1 LSEKEEKHMSPQ
13 TIKILIAG
21 VLFLHGIAHLGALAA
36 LLVNRGG
43 HNTDG
48 WLSAR
53 SWLFPSLAPDAATTV
68 ASAFWVLSTIGFV
81 AAASSFWGL
90 LIPGDF
96 WRQLAVASSIVSAT
110 GIVLFLG
117 TWPTFNT
124 LAALA
129 VNVAVLVTQLWL
141 HWPPQALFGK

>member
-1 LSEKEEKHMSPQ
+1 MSAQ
-13 TIKILIAG
+13 TIRLLIAG

-43 HNTDG
+43 HDTDG
-48 WLSAR
+48 WLPAR

-68 ASAFWVLSTIGFV
+68 ASAFWVLSAIGFV
-81 AAASSFWGL
+81 AAALSFWGL
-90 LIPGDF
+90 LIPGDL

-117 TWPTFNT
+117 TWPVFNT
-124 LAALA
+124 TAALG
-129 VNVAVLVTQLWL
+129 VNIAVLVALLWL
-141 HWPPQALFGK
+141 HWPPIELFGK